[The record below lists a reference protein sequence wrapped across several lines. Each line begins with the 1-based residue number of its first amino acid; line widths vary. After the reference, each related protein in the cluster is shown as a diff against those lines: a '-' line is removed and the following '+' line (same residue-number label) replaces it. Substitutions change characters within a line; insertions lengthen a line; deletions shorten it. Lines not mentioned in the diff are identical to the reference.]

1 MFKQTI
7 FILLFVLLFAC
18 QAAPAPEGIL
28 NGHVSIGPLQP
39 AIREGVPEPTPNP
52 EVYAARQIV
61 IFDQSGRK
69 EIARASINA
78 AGDYEI
84 ALPAGTYVVDINH
97 SGIDLA
103 KGLPAQVEI
112 RPNEVAL
119 LDIAIDTGI
128 R

>member
-1 MFKQTI
+1 MLKRTF
-7 FILLFVLLFAC
+7 FISLSVLLFAC
-18 QAAPAPEGIL
+18 QVAPAPEGIL
-28 NGHVSIGPLQP
+28 KGHVSIGPLQP

-52 EVYAARQIV
+52 EMYAARQIV
-61 IFDQSGRK
+61 IFDQRGRK

-84 ALPAGTYVVDINH
+84 ALPAGTYVVDINY
-97 SGIDLA
+97 SGIDFA

-112 RPNEVAL
+112 RPNEVTY